1 MKQRETY
8 LWVYIHFIFHIS
20 QPHNRHLLSQGQ
32 PLSAAPLG
40 SHLGPVPILGLK
52 FKAYSNMYP
61 SAFLVLR
68 QHILAFRNKRAAYGC

>member
-40 SHLGPVPILGLK
+40 SHLGMVPILGW
-52 FKAYSNMYP
+52 FP
-61 SAFLVLR
+61 SWAGSHLGPE
-68 QHILAFRNKRAAYGC
+68 I